1 VRIFI
6 TGTDTGI
13 GKTVTSALLLSACLQ
28 YGRAVRYWKPI
39 QTGTDSDW
47 KIVKEL
53 ATPSSAPGPRPVY
66 EFDPATAPIR
76 AAEAEGT
83 EISLSRITT
92 EIGSGFGSDW
102 IIEGAGG
109 LLVPIAY
116 PDLTMKSLAQAL
128 HADLILVASSRLGTI
143 NHTLLTLDVAKA
155 SHLRVRAI
163 VWVGEEDPDI
173 ENFISSWLEY
183 KVEQIRIPTASGR
196 PDFSWVAETARAVF
210 PPSAIERIFSV

>member
-53 ATPSSAPGPRPVY
+53 ATPSSAPGPRPV
-66 EFDPATAPIR
+66 
-76 AAEAEGT
+76 
-83 EISLSRITT
+83 SRITT